1 MTLQTLLS
9 HYGIQRPI
17 DLARAIDIDRR
28 YAWMLWWGKRQFTP
42 TLALKLYERKGVPIH
57 DLFRAPAD
65 PKPLPRGRPRKRPPE
80 GQQAQE

>member
-9 HYGIQRPI
+9 HYGIHRPI

-65 PKPLPRGRPRKRPPE
+65 AKPLPRGRPRKRPPE
-80 GQQAQE
+80 EQQAQE

>member
-9 HYGIQRPI
+9 NYGIHRPI

-57 DLFRAPAD
+57 DLFRAPAN
-65 PKPLPRGRPRKRPPE
+65 PKPLPRGRPPKRPPE
-80 GQQAQE
+80 DTPGER